1 MKHAHWSDEEL
12 IARLY
17 GSEPEDG
24 HLEECE
30 ECGRRWRALLA
41 ARARFLAEPDL
52 PAGFLARQ
60 RAQIFAVLD
69 QGAQPWWRRAVAP
82 VTAAAAM
89 SLLALLLVRPA
100 PTPQPSLA
108 SSEAQVFAE
117 VYALVESEPEAVTPI
132 YALFEVQQ

>member
-1 MKHAHWSDEEL
+1 MKQRHWSDEDL

-17 GSEPEDG
+17 GLEPEDK

-41 ARARFLAEPDL
+41 ARERFLAEPEL

-60 RAQIFAVLD
+60 RAQIHAVLD
-69 QGAQPWWRRAVAP
+69 QWAQPWWRRAWAP
-82 VTAAAAM
+82 VTAAAGM
-89 SLLALLLVRPA
+89 VLLALLIVRPA
-100 PTPQPSLA
+100 PTPQPSIA
-108 SSEAQVFAE
+108 SSEPQVFAE

-132 YALFEVQQ
+132 YALFEVRQ